1 MSAKNKM
8 FVTACLL
15 GLGCFIP
22 SVARADTVT
31 FIGAGPNQANGVY
44 VTPYQLQVSSINGG
58 ATINVICDDYT
69 DEVKNGEAPWTA
81 TIETVADIS
90 SVNGVALF
98 AGQANAQ
105 QEYEEAAFLYNSYLL
120 NPTAANAIA
129 DNFAIWDLFDPSVGN
144 NAVTGEQAALTSAAT
159 WYADGA
165 TGLNF
170 SQFLIIT
177 PTNWS
182 NDANQPQEY
191 IYDPTPTPEPG
202 TLAMFGSGLLGLA
215 GLLRRKLISN
225 S

>member
-1 MSAKNKM
+1 MLSKKKIV
-8 FVTACLL
+8 VTACLL

-22 SVARADTVT
+22 SAAKADTVT

-81 TIETVADIS
+81 SIETVANIT
-90 SVNGVALF
+90 GALF

-105 QEYEEAAFLYNSYLL
+105 QNYEEAAFLYNNYLL

-129 DNFAIWDLFDPSVGN
+129 DNFAIWDLFDPSVGA
-144 NAVTGEQAALTSAAT
+144 NAVTGEQAALTSASG
-159 WYADGA
+159 WYAGGA
-165 TGLNF
+165 TGINF

-215 GLLRRKLISN
+215 GILRRKLVSN